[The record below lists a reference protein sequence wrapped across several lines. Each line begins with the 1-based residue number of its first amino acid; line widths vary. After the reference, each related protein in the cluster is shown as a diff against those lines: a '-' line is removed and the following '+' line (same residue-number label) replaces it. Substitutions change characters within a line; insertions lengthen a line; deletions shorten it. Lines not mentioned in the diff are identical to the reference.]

1 MKPPLQTIV
10 VDVSKHAY
18 GDAELMNV
26 FNCDIV
32 VACSEGDKM
41 LEAEAMR
48 KWLET
53 HGQDADQIISD
64 YILAQVH
71 I

>member
-10 VDVSKHAY
+10 IDVSKSAY
-18 GDAELMNV
+18 GEAVLGEV
-26 FNCDIV
+26 FNSDLV
-32 VACSEGDKM
+32 TACAEGDKM

-48 KWLET
+48 KWLED
-53 HGQDADQIISD
+53 HGQDADEIISD